1 MLTEVKEA
9 KEQVE
14 EARAKLDEAQQEVSK
29 AEGVLIEAQE
39 EHAKKLQKYKDL
51 TEPERPTYILPP
63 YDYVN
68 PVTGLRPP
76 TFPPWDIEFRS
87 SSNSL

>member
-29 AEGVLIEAQE
+29 AEGVLVEAQE
-39 EHAKKLQKYKDL
+39 DHAKKLQKFKKL
-51 TEPERPTYILPP
+51 TESGRPTYIFPP

-76 TFPPWDIEFRS
+76 TYPPWDIEIRS